1 MFHHRFFFSQLVI
14 WPSKIRTP
22 AGLRGRVLEHL
33 PCRCRTKVTVGWAK
47 IAAEKNRWLFVPW
60 CKWGDWHR
68 WRRCLRFMWIS
79 FVETVAAGRPKSWYI
94 MIYHEFLNHKRSI
107 MHLALSISEL
117 SRIRWIEGWKD
128 SNWAKHKTT
137 RRSVSSECFFLW
149 QFALLRVQDTEG
161 SDFEL
166 GRSRDLLCCWW
177 LLRWCV
183 LM

>member
-60 CKWGDWHR
+60 CKRGDWHR

-128 SNWAKHKTT
+128 RICEAMNLALTERQKVERDRDT
-137 RRSVSSECFFLW
+137 RILCNCNRWRQDCLLW
-149 QFALLRVQDTEG
+149 V
-161 SDFEL
+161 EL
-166 GRSRDLLCCWW
+166 VKLI
-177 LLRWCV
+177 
-183 LM
+183 